1 VRRLIVLA
9 MVGCVH
15 RPPVSDP
22 APACATEVGA
32 TSITDAGGTSTV
44 DRDATIATVRLAG
57 ASPALTAT
65 LSKFIETKPGD
76 TLARATIAEDIR
88 RLWAVGVLTDIH
100 VDTSAGEG
108 GAALTFVVTPQPLID
123 RVLISGEAEHDPD
136 LRRMRAL
143 AGAPFEPMRV
153 SRMASAIEQSMIYEG
168 YPDAKI
174 HVNRA
179 IGGVGLCVRA
189 KRGPHVTIRKLGFE
203 GNALIPDS
211 VLLEQLRGNEK
222 SGINRP
228 GGIFDEAIMSED
240 SYKLTGLYYDRGKPM
255 IKIGDPRTERHG
267 NTIDVTIPITEGAT
281 YYLSK
286 ITVGALD
293 GISRD
298 TLGLA
303 PGEPFSRERI
313 RAAVELLEKRTDPDS
328 WINPETAFDTVHHT
342 LDLHFAITWRHAW
355 QPLRLLP
362 RR

>member
-32 TSITDAGGTSTV
+32 ISITDAGATYGLY
-44 DRDATIATVRLAG
+44 RDATIATVRVAG

-76 TLARATIAEDIR
+76 TLARAAIAEDIR
-88 RLWAVGVLTDIH
+88 RLWAVGVLTDIQ
-100 VDTSAGEG
+100 VDTSAGEN

-143 AGAPFEPMRV
+143 AGTPFEPIRV
-153 SRMASAIEQSMIYEG
+153 ARMASAIEQSMIYEG
-168 YPDAKI
+168 YPDAKV

-179 IGGVGLCVRA
+179 VGGVGVCVRA
-189 KRGPHVTIRKLGFE
+189 KRGPRVTIRKLKFD
-203 GNALIPDS
+203 GNTLISDGA
-211 VLLEQLRGNEK
+211 LLEQLRGSEK
-222 SGINRP
+222 SGINRA
-228 GGIFDEAIMSED
+228 GGIFDEEIMSED
-240 SYKLTGLYYDRGKPM
+240 NYKLAALYYDHGKAM
-255 IKIGDPRTERHG
+255 IKIGDPTTERHG
-267 NTIDVTIPITEGAT
+267 DTIDVTIPITEGAT

-293 GISRD
+293 GHPE
-298 TLGLA
+298 TLGLV
-303 PGEPFSRERI
+303 PGEEFSRERI
-313 RAAVELLEKRTDPDS
+313 RAAVDVLEKRTDPDS
-328 WINPETAFDTVHHT
+328 WINPQTTFDTTNHT

-355 QPLRLLP
+355 EPLRLLP

>member
-1 VRRLIVLA
+1 MSA
-9 MVGCVH
+9 
-15 RPPVSDP
+15 P

-32 TSITDAGGTSTV
+32 ISITDAGGTFGLY
-44 DRDATIATVRLAG
+44 RDATIATVRVAG

-65 LSKFIETKPGD
+65 LSKFIQTKPGD
-76 TLARATIAEDIR
+76 TLARAAIAEDIR
-88 RLWAVGVLTDIH
+88 RLWAVGVLTDIQ
-100 VDTSAGEG
+100 VDTSAGEN

-123 RVLISGEAEHDPD
+123 RVLISGEAEQDPD

-143 AGAPFEPMRV
+143 AGTPFEPIRV
-153 SRMASAIEQSMIYEG
+153 ARMASAIQQSMIYEG
-168 YPDAKI
+168 YPDAKV

-179 IGGVGLCVRA
+179 MGGVGVCVRA
-189 KRGPHVTIRKLGFE
+189 KRGPRVTIRKLGFE

-211 VLLEQLRGNEK
+211 VLLAQLRGSEK

-228 GGIFDEAIMSED
+228 GGIFDEEIMSED
-240 SYKLTGLYYDRGKPM
+240 NYKLAALYYDHGKPM
-255 IKIGDPRTERHG
+255 IKIGDPKTERHG

-298 TLGLA
+298 TLGLV
-303 PGEPFSRERI
+303 PGEEFSRERI
-313 RAAVELLEKRTDPDS
+313 RAAVDVLEKRTDPDS
-328 WINPETAFDTVHHT
+328 WISPQTTFDTTHHT
-342 LDLHFAITWRHAW
+342 LDLHFVITWRHAW

>member
-1 VRRLIVLA
+1 

-22 APACATEVGA
+22 APACATEVA
-32 TSITDAGGTSTV
+32 TTSISDLGGTSTV
-44 DRDATIATVRLAG
+44 DRDAKIATVRVAG

-76 TLARATIAEDIR
+76 TLARAAIAEDIR

-143 AGAPFEPMRV
+143 LGTPFEPTRV
-153 SRMASAIEQSMIYEG
+153 SRMAQAIEQSMIYDG

-174 HVNRA
+174 HANRA
-179 IGGVGLCVRA
+179 IGGVGVCVRA
-189 KRGPHVTIRKLGFE
+189 KRGPRVTIRKLGFA

-211 VLLEQLRGNEK
+211 VLLAQLRGSDK

-228 GGIFDEAIMSED
+228 GGILDEEILSED
-240 SYKLTGLYYDRGKPM
+240 NYKLAELYFDRGKPM
-255 IKIGDPRTERHG
+255 IRIGNPKTERHG
-267 NTIDVTIPITEGAT
+267 NTIDVTIPITEDAT

-293 GISRD
+293 GVSRD
-298 TLGLA
+298 TLGLTL
-303 PGEPFSRERI
+303 GEKFSRERI
-313 RAAVELLEKRTDPDS
+313 RAAVDLLESRSDPDS
-328 WINPETAFDTVHHT
+328 WISPETSFDTVHHT
-342 LDLHFAITWRHAW
+342 FDLHFAITWRHAW
-355 QPLRLLP
+355 APLRLLP